1 MQAGN
6 AAPSPFPASGQEE
19 EKHFAFGE
27 NWRNFLSVLNDER
40 IAEAEKSLRE
50 MLRVETLAGKR
61 FLDIGS
67 GSGLFSL
74 AARRLGAQVYS
85 FDYDPDSVGC
95 TQELRRRHF
104 PGDTSREWHIEQG
117 SVLDK
122 DYLAKLGPFDIVYS
136 WGVLHH
142 TGNMWQAL
150 ENAAGNVA
158 PRGTLFIAIYNDEGW
173 RSTLN
178 KKIKQT
184 YNGATPFVRNLM
196 AGIYLA
202 HTSVRGFV
210 IDILQLKN
218 PLDRYRQK
226 IQSRGMSVWY
236 DVVDWLG
243 GWPFEV
249 ASPEALFEFY
259 YQRGFDLTKLKTVP
273 RGHGCNEFVFRR
285 RN

>member
-6 AAPSPFPASGQEE
+6 AAPSPFPSSGQEE
-19 EKHFAFGE
+19 ETHFGFGE
-27 NWRNFLSVLNDER
+27 NWRNFLTVLNDER

-50 MLRVETLAGKR
+50 MLRVDNLTGKR

-95 TQELRRRHF
+95 TQELRRRYF
-104 PGDTSREWHIEQG
+104 PDDTSREWHIEQG

-142 TGNMWQAL
+142 TGSMWLAL

-158 PRGTLFIAIYNDEGW
+158 PRGALFIAIYNDEGW

-178 KKIKQT
+178 KKIKKT
-184 YNGATPFVRNLM
+184 YNGTTPFVRKLM
-196 AGIYLA
+196 AGTYLVY
-202 HTSVRGFV
+202 TSARGLI

-218 PLDRYRQK
+218 PLDRYRHK

-249 ASPEALFEFY
+249 ATPEALFEFY

-285 RN
+285 RA